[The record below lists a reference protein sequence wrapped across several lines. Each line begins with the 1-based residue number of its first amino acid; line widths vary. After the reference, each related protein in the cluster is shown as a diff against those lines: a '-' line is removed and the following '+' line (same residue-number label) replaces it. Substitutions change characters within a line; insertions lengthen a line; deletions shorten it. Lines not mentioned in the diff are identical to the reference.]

1 MKNINLEPPGVFQI
15 QPLLQ
20 LIPNIRSNK
29 YFYENGLAK
38 FIKRLTL
45 KVHSDI
51 EECNLLWEKFSPKK
65 SLFDLWDFRYAWHQG
80 YNYMPY
86 FYTLYDGKEPLGVL
100 PLYYSKCNKR
110 YEWFGTNWMED
121 CSFFVKD
128 DKLVELFLFIAP
140 YPIHLN
146 AIPQKYLDKM
156 GRFGKVTNDDPKN
169 EKEVYKYSTIDEL
182 LLSFNK
188 KHRYNLRSSFIK
200 IQDMSPRVI
209 ETIGNNPQL
218 MEVLIKM
225 NIDQFNTGILED
237 ESDLVLPERADT
249 YRNIVKN
256 SGVYKTKFIQ
266 IYIQNYLAAIDFV
279 ILYKDTYYSIK
290 GGNDVRRFDGIGN
303 YIIYYEFE
311 DIIRNKFS
319 KINSLQIDYGWKH
332 RFFDQKPLLVFE
344 R

>member
-1 MKNINLEPPGVFQI
+1 MKNLITEPSQEIQI
-15 QPLLQ
+15 QSLFN

-38 FIKRLTL
+38 FIRRLKL

-51 EECNLLWEKFSPKK
+51 EECQILWEKFSPNK
-65 SLFDLWDFRYAWHQG
+65 SLFDLWDFRYSWHQG
-80 YNYMPY
+80 YNYKPY
-86 FYTLYDGKEPLGVL
+86 FYTLYDGKEPLGIL

-121 CSFFVKD
+121 CGFYVKD

-140 YPIHLN
+140 TPIHLN

-156 GRFGKVTNDDPKN
+156 GRFGKVIDDDPKN
-169 EKEVYKYSTIDEL
+169 EKDVYKYKTLDEL
-182 LLSFNK
+182 LLSFKK
-188 KHRYNLRSSFIK
+188 KHRYNLKSCFSK
-200 IQDMSPRVI
+200 IQEYNPRVI
-209 ETIGNNPQL
+209 ETIGPNGNL
-218 MEVLIKM
+218 MDMLIKM
-225 NIDQFNTGILED
+225 NIDQFNTGIPED
-237 ESDLVLPERADT
+237 ESDLVLPERAAT

-256 SGVYKTKFIQ
+256 SGIYKTKFIQ
-266 IYIQNYLAAIDFV
+266 IYIQNYLAAIDFI

-311 DIIRNKFS
+311 DVIRNKFS